1 MEKSPEDPWTRV
13 VGASLPLGRIS
24 DWFQVKGQIKST
36 SEDRDKEKK
45 GPRCVPGGIP
55 VEVPKT
61 RRTFSHSL
69 NQEQGSYG
77 GPSSTGWKN
86 QGPSGVQKNPH
97 EITPCNCNR
106 NNRSYNCSLMTHE
119 KML

>member
-24 DWFQVKGQIKST
+24 HWFQVKGQIKST

-55 VEVPKT
+55 KD
-61 RRTFSHSL
+61 
-69 NQEQGSYG
+69 
-77 GPSSTGWKN
+77 
-86 QGPSGVQKNPH
+86 QKNLQPQLESRTGVLRGTLQH
-97 EITPCNCNR
+97 WLEESGAQWCPEE
-106 NNRSYNCSLMTHE
+106 SS
-119 KML
+119 